1 MQLGLSVNIMLKS
14 LKHLVISDNIRTFAV
29 EIKNN
34 LGDNFKTIQLW
45 QELNI
50 CTKRMVR
57 DTISPT
63 IQISTKMVA
72 SKA

>member
-1 MQLGLSVNIMLKS
+1 MLKS

-34 LGDNFKTIQLW
+34 LGDNLKTIQLW